1 MRPKNARKRGRTKM
15 EVCVNVDNEV
25 NSIGDSENKSI
36 KSTPTARD
44 RLESRS
50 QSREQKNRI
59 NTKINSMKY
68 LANAYDVQQMT
79 SLGKKNMERSDKF
92 RSVGPRGRFL
102 IKKSETSN
110 QQEDPQ

>member
-1 MRPKNARKRGRTKM
+1 
-15 EVCVNVDNEV
+15 
-25 NSIGDSENKSI
+25 
-36 KSTPTARD
+36 
-44 RLESRS
+44 
-50 QSREQKNRI
+50 
-59 NTKINSMKY
+59 MKY